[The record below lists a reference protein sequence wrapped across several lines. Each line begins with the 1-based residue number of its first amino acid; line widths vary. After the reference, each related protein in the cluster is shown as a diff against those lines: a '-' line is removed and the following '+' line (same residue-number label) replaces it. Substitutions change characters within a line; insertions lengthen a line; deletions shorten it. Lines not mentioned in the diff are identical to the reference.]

1 MASSA
6 ISSDYM
12 RGSLDPI
19 ILRVLLEGD
28 SYGYEIIKAVSHN
41 SGGVYELKEPS
52 LYTSLK
58 RLEALACVT
67 SYWGKRKPG
76 WPAKVLPDHA
86 KGPSIIRNIL
96 GPMETGA
103 GLD

>member
-19 ILRVLLEGD
+19 ILRVLLDGD

-41 SGGVYELKEPS
+41 SGGVY
-52 LYTSLK
+52 
-58 RLEALACVT
+58 
-67 SYWGKRKPG
+67 
-76 WPAKVLPDHA
+76 
-86 KGPSIIRNIL
+86 
-96 GPMETGA
+96 
-103 GLD
+103 